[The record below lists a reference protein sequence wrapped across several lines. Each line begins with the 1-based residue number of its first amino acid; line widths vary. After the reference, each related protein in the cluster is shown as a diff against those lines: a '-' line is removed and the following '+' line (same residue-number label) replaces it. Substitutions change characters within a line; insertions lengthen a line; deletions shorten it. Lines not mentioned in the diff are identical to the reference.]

1 VFRLSIIIPCLE
13 TDGRLD
19 DTLAS
24 VLQNRPEACEV
35 IVVHR
40 GRYDDPY
47 DLAGEVVFHEAA
59 GDEGLVGLLNHGLEL
74 AQGPI
79 VHLLQC
85 GSEVEEG
92 WTDRALQR
100 FDDKHVAAVSPLVFA
115 PPVARR
121 ERADAAACVGV
132 AAARFGGSRPVVQL
146 GDGPLRPRPLGPS
159 LVAAFY
165 RTESLRSI
173 GGFAPCVGAELADL
187 DAALALAAKNLQCVV
202 EPSSRVTACGE
213 SQQFGDVFSAGQAA
227 ERLFWRHV
235 FRPRGG
241 GLGAV
246 LAHPLSLVLDLLV
259 RLPRGGAFRR
269 AAGRVAVL
277 AEAGCHARFGRS
289 LISAPS
295 PEKTVEGTSRRV
307 DRPHVN
313 QRTVGR
319 NAKTLTP

>member
-13 TDGRLD
+13 TNGRLD

-47 DLAGEVVFHEAA
+47 DLAGEVVFHEAT
-59 GDEGLVGLLNHGLEL
+59 GGEDLVGLLNRGLEL
-74 AQGPI
+74 AQGPV
-79 VHLLQC
+79 VHLLHC
-85 GSEVEEG
+85 GCEVEEG
-92 WTDRALQR
+92 WTDRVLRR
-100 FDDKHVAAVSPLVFA
+100 FDDNRVAAVSPLVFA
-115 PPVARR
+115 SAGARR
-121 ERADAAACVGV
+121 ERADAAACVGI
-132 AAARFGGSRPVVQL
+132 AAARFGGSRPVVHC
-146 GDGPLRPRPLGPS
+146 GDDPLRHSPLGPS

-165 RTESLRSI
+165 RTESLRAI

-213 SQQFGDVFSAGQAA
+213 SQRFGDVYSAGQFA

-241 GLGAV
+241 GLAAI
-246 LAHPLSLVLDLLV
+246 LAHPLSLALDLLLH
-259 RLPRGGAFRR
+259 LPRGGAFRR
-269 AAGRVAVL
+269 LAGRVAVL
-277 AEAGCHARFGRS
+277 AKVGFQRRFGRDLTS
-289 LISAPS
+289 TS
-295 PEKTVEGTSRRV
+295 PPDKPVTGTSRRI

-313 QRTVGR
+313 PQSVGR
-319 NAKTLTP
+319 NAETLTP